1 MKTILITGVSSGLG
15 RAVAIACLARGHR
28 VVGTLRDEAARQAFE
43 MLAPGCAFGR
53 LLDVTD
59 TAAIAPLVERV
70 EAEHGPLDVL
80 VNNAGY
86 GHRGVLEEVSLDELR
101 RQFEVNVFAP
111 VALMQAV
118 LPRMRERGRGHIVNM
133 TSMGATVTFPG
144 LGAYHGSKFALQ
156 GLGDAL
162 AQEVAPFGI
171 RVTAV
176 QPGVYRSD
184 WGGRSLSISERR
196 IAGYAWVFDP
206 ARTAGLAWGHPSELG
221 RVVAEAVDAEDP
233 PLHLLV
239 GPTALRMVR
248 ATLAAQSAEIDR
260 WEHLSMANGEG

>member
-15 RAVAIACLARGHR
+15 RAVAEACLARGHR
-28 VVGTLRDEAARQAFE
+28 LVGTVRDEGARQAFE
-43 MLAPGCAFGR
+43 RLAPGRAIGR

-59 TAAIAPLVERV
+59 TAAIAPLVDAL
-70 EAEHGPLDVL
+70 EAEHGAIDVL

-86 GHRGVLEEVSLDELR
+86 GHRGVLEEVSLDDFR

-111 VALMQAV
+111 VALIQAV

-184 WGGRSLSISERR
+184 WGGRSLSASERR
-196 IAGYAWVFDP
+196 FAEYEWVFDSV
-206 ARTAGLAWGHPSELG
+206 RTAGLVWGDPAELG
-221 RVVAEAVDAEDP
+221 RVVAEVIDAEDP

-248 ATLAAQSAEIDR
+248 ATLAAQRAEIDR
-260 WEHLSMANGEG
+260 WEALSVANGEG